1 MSKIIA
7 WIFSQTKVGKL
18 LDGKK
23 TIIGAALILAS
34 ALLQALLVIAPM
46 FPEQPWLGD
55 VTQQLS
61 SVLRQVQPILEDLG
75 IATIGVGLAHKAV
88 KNRN

>member
-1 MSKIIA
+1 MSKIIL
-7 WIFSQTKVGKL
+7 WIFSHTKAGQY

-23 TIIGAALILAS
+23 TIIGAGLILAS

-46 FPEQPWLGD
+46 FPEQPWLGQ
-55 VTQQLS
+55 VTDHLGS
-61 SVLRQVQPILEDLG
+61 ALRQVQPILEDLG
-75 IATIGVGLAHKAV
+75 IAAIGVGLAHKAV

>member
-23 TIIGAALILAS
+23 TIIGAVLILAS

-46 FPEQPWLGD
+46 FPEHIWLGD